1 VSKLLELLQRIETP
15 NRNIF
20 EMPKPAAVEPE
31 PIADPAEEEIDDDSP
46 LEMRLI
52 PIASGKGGVGK
63 TNVSVNLSIA
73 LADRLQAKN
82 EDHSIILVD
91 CDFGLPNADILL
103 GAKIAR
109 NIDDFVNRKIHT
121 LADAVAPTGVP
132 GLRFLSGAQTPSMT
146 LSNLQYQQRKKFLRN
161 LRSLKARYILLDLGA
176 SVHFEVLDFFSMVN
190 SGIVVTNPEPT
201 AMRDSFL
208 FIRATLIRKIQQE
221 AKEQPRIMDLLEK
234 LERQELDIPSIPGIL
249 SQIQKSGNLLEYKCL
264 KSIIDGFRPKLIV
277 NRAETFDEGVE
288 MARKMRDE
296 ARRELGIEIAYLGP
310 VLHDDCVVRA
320 VKEAVPFLRRFPES
334 DASHWV
340 RNIAQRIEENSD
352 FEIERNYFSF
362 GTYLRRLFGGTR
374 AQGAQ
379 G

>member
-20 EMPKPAAVEPE
+20 EMPKPAAVESSPVLE
-31 PIADPAEEEIDDDSP
+31 PADEDAEDETP
-46 LEMRLI
+46 LELRLI

-73 LADRLQAKN
+73 LADRLQAR
-82 EDHSIILVD
+82 DVDLSIILVD

-103 GAKIAR
+103 GAKHGR
-109 NIDDFVNRKIHT
+109 NIDDFMNRKIHT
-121 LADAVAPTGVP
+121 LSDAVAQTGVP

-161 LRSLKARYILLDLGA
+161 LRSLKATYVLLDLGA
-176 SVHFEVLDFFSMVN
+176 SVHFEVLDFFAMVN
-190 SGIVVTNPEPT
+190 SGVVVTNPEPT

-208 FIRATLIRKIQQE
+208 FIRATLMRKIQQE
-221 AKEQPRIMDLLEK
+221 AKDQPMIMDLLEK
-234 LERQELDIPSIPGIL
+234 LERQELEIPSVPGML
-249 SQIQKSGNLLEYKCL
+249 SQIQKSGNLLEYKSL
-264 KSIIDGFRPKLIV
+264 KTIIDAFRPKLIV
-277 NRAETFDEGVE
+277 NRAETFEEGVE

-296 ARRELGIEIAYLGP
+296 ARRELGIEISYLGP
-310 VLHDDCVVRA
+310 VLHDVCVVKA
-320 VKEAVPFLRRFPES
+320 VKEAVPFIRRFPES

-362 GTYLRRLFGGTR
+362 GTYLRRLFGPAR
-374 AQGAQ
+374 ANG
-379 G
+379 